1 MIRFTNKV
9 TQDSSNQVWYKDNS
23 ATVLATRTVSNPV
36 RFTDY
41 DPSHV
46 CEYPRWSADE
56 SLIIYDSNRSGVYQ
70 MYAYRLAD
78 RTTARISSDPSSNSQ
93 FGSFENVPK

>member
-1 MIRFTNKV
+1 MRI
-9 TQDSSNQVWYKDNS
+9 
-23 ATVLATRTVSNPV
+23 
-36 RFTDY
+36 TDY
-41 DPSHV
+41 DLAHV

-56 SLIIYDSNRSGVYQ
+56 ALIIYDSNRSGAYQ

-78 RTTARISSDPSSNSQ
+78 RMTARISSDATSDSQ